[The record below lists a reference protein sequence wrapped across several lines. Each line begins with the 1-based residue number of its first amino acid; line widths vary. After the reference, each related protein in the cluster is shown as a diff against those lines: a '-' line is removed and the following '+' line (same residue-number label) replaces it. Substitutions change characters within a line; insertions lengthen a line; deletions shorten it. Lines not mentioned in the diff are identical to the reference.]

1 MVIRIYIV
9 EWTWIPV
16 GIDVLAHSVV
26 GQRHVVVS
34 VTVGCPAAEVTT
46 SVSSDLLAQICRTV
60 VNDRSVETLVTML
73 IHQVADVG
81 TSCLYLE
88 CLEEL
93 TTVKLCIILVLDA
106 GNSLIAADRSGV
118 VDELRSLIP
127 AYCLT
132 CLLVDNQIVI
142 YEVLAWSVVE
152 PALKDVWILEQRSA
166 TVLLKV

>member
-46 SVSSDLLAQICRTV
+46 SVSGDVLAEVCRTV
-60 VNDRSVETLVTML
+60 VNDRSVETLVTVL

-81 TSCLYLE
+81 TSCLHLE

-118 VDELRSLIP
+118 VDEL
-127 AYCLT
+127 
-132 CLLVDNQIVI
+132 
-142 YEVLAWSVVE
+142 
-152 PALKDVWILEQRSA
+152 
-166 TVLLKV
+166 